1 MNLALSKFHNS
12 LNGSDFYTKN
22 IIFDCNSILEYS
34 KYLVNYS
41 VIASPIA
48 RFWISLSKLAVSL
61 RWCKNP

>member
-34 KYLVNYS
+34 KYLLNYS

-48 RFWISLSKLAVSL
+48 KF
-61 RWCKNP
+61 